1 MSSRKLPVY
10 LLLDTSGSMKGEPIE
25 AVNAG
30 LSVLE
35 TSMRQNPFAL
45 ESVWISILTFDA
57 EVKEVMPL
65 TFLEDISMPH
75 IQTPNSGP
83 THLGL
88 ALKTLEGKVKQD
100 LKQKS
105 PGDKTD
111 WSPFLFVM
119 TDGRP
124 SDIQLYNE
132 YVPRIRK
139 LGFRTIIGCAAG
151 PRADLAELQ
160 DLCDQTVS
168 LGNMDIHGFSNL
180 FEWVS
185 QVIASDNQSSSV
197 HRDAV
202 LPPPPK
208 EIQLTA

>member
-1 MSSRKLPVY
+1 
-10 LLLDTSGSMKGEPIE
+10 MKGEPIE

-45 ESVWISILTFDA
+45 ESVWISIITFDA

-65 TFLEDISMPH
+65 TFVEDVTMPH

-83 THLGL
+83 THLGA
-88 ALKTLEGKVKQD
+88 ALKKLEEIVKANT
-100 LKQKS
+100 KNREPSEKS
-105 PGDKTD
+105 D

-124 SDIQLYNE
+124 SDIHLYKE
-132 YVPRIRK
+132 YVPKIK
-139 LGFRTIIGCAAG
+139 KIGFRTIIGCAAG
-151 PRADLAELQ
+151 PRADLDELS

-168 LGNMDIHGFSNL
+168 LSNMDIHGFSNL

-197 HRDAV
+197 HRDAI

-208 EIQLTA
+208 EIQLTT